1 MIINQDY
8 YPIIDEEYRKYLD
21 AHAGMKD
28 HWLLEQ
34 TLYTGAGRRELIT
47 TLPIPVMGKALDLG
61 SGFGAMAIDMAF
73 SMPIQ
78 VYSTD
83 SEAEK
88 IEVARAIAEQVDR
101 RVNSLKPGEIHF
113 QVADIYGLDFED
125 NTFDFVISRYLF
137 QHLSDPAKAFAE
149 IYRVLKPGGIVCTI
163 DVDESFAFSYPET
176 PAYEAL
182 YAAFKAM
189 QQMSGGDRQ
198 MGRKL
203 SHLLREGGFVDVYS
217 NVQMQSAYEFTA
229 TGDVAHRFI
238 RERFLAARDE
248 IVGKGIMNADEFAG
262 WIAKYNQEVELWQ
275 FTASGQ
281 VVAFARKMN

>member
-8 YPIIDEEYRKYLD
+8 YPIIDDEYRKYLNSHTD
-21 AHAGMKD
+21 MQD

-61 SGFGAMAIDMAF
+61 SGFGAMAIDMAY

-83 SEAEK
+83 FEADK
-88 IEVARAIAEQVDR
+88 VEVAKNIAAQVER
-101 RVNSLKPGEIHF
+101 RVNYLKPGELFF
-113 QVADIYGLDFED
+113 QEADIYELDFAD
-125 NTFDFVISRYLF
+125 NTFDFVISRFLF
-137 QHLSDPAKAFAE
+137 QHLADPAKAFTE
-149 IYRVLKPGGIVCTI
+149 ILRVLKPGGIVCTI

-182 YAAFKAM
+182 YGAFNQLQTM
-189 QQMSGGDRQ
+189 NGGDRQ
-198 MGRKL
+198 IGRKL
-203 SHLLREGGFVDVYS
+203 PYMLQANGFVDVYS
-217 NVQMQSAYEFTA
+217 NVQMQSAYEYTA
-229 TGDVAHRFI
+229 TEDVAHRFI
-238 RERFLAARDE
+238 RERFLAARAD
-248 IVGKGIMNADEFAG
+248 IVEKGIMSAGEFDELIERF
-262 WIAKYNQEVELWQ
+262 NEEVELWQ

-281 VVAFARKMN
+281 VVAFARKMI